1 MAFTD
6 EIVRSLPAVGR
17 QVAVGE
23 VVADQALVAGGPGAF
38 ESRERE
44 ARKPIHV
51 DLVGLLVKDW
61 SAAYP
66 NKPYNTIPPWN
77 GGIFR
82 SRPDQGYAGRRHK
95 LAVPISGGQGAYLSD
110 P

>member
-44 ARKPIHV
+44 ARKPI
-51 DLVGLLVKDW
+51 LWTWL
-61 SAAYP
+61 
-66 NKPYNTIPPWN
+66 
-77 GGIFR
+77 
-82 SRPDQGYAGRRHK
+82 GYW
-95 LAVPISGGQGAYLSD
+95 
-110 P
+110 